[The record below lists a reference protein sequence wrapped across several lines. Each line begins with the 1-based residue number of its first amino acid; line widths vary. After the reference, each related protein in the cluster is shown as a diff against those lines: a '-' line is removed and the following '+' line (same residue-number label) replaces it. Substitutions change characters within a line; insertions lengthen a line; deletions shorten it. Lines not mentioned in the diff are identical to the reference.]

1 MSTHKRIAVRLAGTR
16 EGRSGTEALTFG
28 VPFAE
33 GALEL
38 PAAIR
43 VAGPDGRPIPAQT
56 DCLTT
61 WRKDRRHVKWLLVD
75 LQADG
80 RLEPGAALSIE
91 YPHAAEPTTGAAG
104 PRIRIAESDDLLSI
118 DTGALRI
125 DFRRSFD
132 AGRGPPRRP

>member
-1 MSTHKRIAVRLAGTR
+1 MSTHKRIEVRLAGTSA
-16 EGRSGTEALTFG
+16 GRSGTEPLTFG

-38 PAAIR
+38 AAAIR
-43 VAGPDGRPIPAQT
+43 VTGPDGRPLPAQT

-75 LQADG
+75 VQADG
-80 RLEPGAALSIE
+80 RLEPGAALSIQ

-104 PRIRIAESDDLLSI
+104 PRIRIAESDDLLSV

-132 AGRGPPRRP
+132 RGGRPPRRP